1 MSRFDEPIKMKLGE
15 ILKTFATSTYA
26 METGVQSAM
35 ADASPIWDLLGLTE
49 DEYYVKYPPVDIS
62 GNGITLAPQF
72 TGAVSV
78 DASDNGFV
86 ASSGVTI
93 S

>member
-1 MSRFDEPIKMKLGE
+1 M
-15 ILKTFATSTYA
+15 
-26 METGVQSAM
+26 
-35 ADASPIWDLLGLTE
+35 
-49 DEYYVKYPPVDIS
+49 S